1 MSQEENDEQFQQ
13 EYMDDDAFFAQVK
26 EAAQTSIKNQR
37 RSKKSSTRVSIK
49 EQRLS
54 IKIKQMNIVD
64 YQSNPQQYKQLEKT
78 LTKTTQSDPAS
89 RNEQSLTGEKS
100 L

>member
-26 EAAQTSIKNQR
+26 EAAQTSIKNLR

-64 YQSNPQQYKQLEKT
+64 Y
-78 LTKTTQSDPAS
+78 
-89 RNEQSLTGEKS
+89 
-100 L
+100 

>member
-1 MSQEENDEQFQQ
+1 
-13 EYMDDDAFFAQVK
+13 
-26 EAAQTSIKNQR
+26 
-37 RSKKSSTRVSIK
+37 
-49 EQRLS
+49 
-54 IKIKQMNIVD
+54 
-64 YQSNPQQYKQLEKT
+64 LEKT